1 MKSRGLE
8 WIVLGLLSAL
18 LILFIYKQI
27 EINSS
32 EKEGTFVLTEV
43 NQPGCG
49 GCPSASECGGK
60 SDSDKTCAE
69 TTDDTDEEWSDWDD
83 SGDEWEEWSDWE
95 DSGEVDEVS
104 ANPAEVNDEIEERG
118 DELEEEN
125 GSAAPQSF
133 LFLIE
138 KHYSTLIRFTILM
151 MIWVL
156 ISIFYHT
163 RWIHY
168 LRYPILLG
176 SLIYFGFILGGCP
189 CISLLFNDTI
199 LLLSGNSTLL
209 IYPTLLIVLIIM
221 TFLFGKIWCGWLCH
235 IGALQEFLYKG
246 ERLQWLKSKKSQKI
260 LHIIQSSA
268 VVILIIAILITKT
281 NLVCQYFP
289 FVNIFMLQIF
299 NPITYFLVGLVIISS
314 LLIYRPFC
322 RTVCPVG
329 LILNWVSRIP
339 FAKRVR
345 ISECKE
351 CKRCHRH
358 CKMGSIQGGAIDM
371 SCIACGECS
380 QANCET
386 IQLTRKK
393 DQKI

>member
-1 MKSRGLE
+1 
-8 WIVLGLLSAL
+8 
-18 LILFIYKQI
+18 
-27 EINSS
+27 
-32 EKEGTFVLTEV
+32 
-43 NQPGCG
+43 
-49 GCPSASECGGK
+49 
-60 SDSDKTCAE
+60 
-69 TTDDTDEEWSDWDD
+69 
-83 SGDEWEEWSDWE
+83 
-95 DSGEVDEVS
+95 
-104 ANPAEVNDEIEERG
+104 
-118 DELEEEN
+118 
-125 GSAAPQSF
+125 
-133 LFLIE
+133 
-138 KHYSTLIRFTILM
+138 
-151 MIWVL
+151 
-156 ISIFYHT
+156 
-163 RWIHY
+163 
-168 LRYPILLG
+168 
-176 SLIYFGFILGGCP
+176 
-189 CISLLFNDTI
+189 
-199 LLLSGNSTLL
+199 LSGNSTLL

-351 CKRCHRH
+351 CKRCHRL